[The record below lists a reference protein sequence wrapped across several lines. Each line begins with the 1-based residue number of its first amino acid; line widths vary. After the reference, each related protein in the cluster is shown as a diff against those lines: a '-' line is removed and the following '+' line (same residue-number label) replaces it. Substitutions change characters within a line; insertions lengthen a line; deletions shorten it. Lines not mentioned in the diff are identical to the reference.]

1 MIPAL
6 EESNILLPLNRSYT
20 QHRIT
25 KILKIPLM
33 EVLTIQYR
41 IEFHIIKLILVL
53 YQNDR

>member
-41 IEFHIIKLILVL
+41 IESFTS
-53 YQNDR
+53 